1 MVSIDAEHTVTHVCC
16 IGAGYVG
23 GPTSAVMAHKCPN
36 IQFTV
41 VDTDAKR
48 IHAWNSDRLPVY
60 EPGLDSL
67 VQMQR
72 NRNLHFSTDID
83 EAICNAQIVMIA
95 VNTPSMQGTHSKQG
109 AQADLRQVEACAR
122 RVAQCARHNTIVV
135 EKSTVPCGTG
145 DIVARILR
153 EHARPHVEFSVL
165 ANPEFLSE
173 GTAVRDLLHPDR
185 VIIGGADA
193 DDRAQQALAS
203 VYAHWV
209 PRDRIITMG
218 RWSAELAKL
227 ASNAMLAQRVSSIN
241 SLSAVCEATGAD
253 VQQVAR
259 ACGLDSRIG
268 AEFLRA
274 SVGFGG
280 SCFSKDVASLVWLS
294 ASLGLPDVAEYWD
307 NVLKMNDSHMQRFT
321 RRIVSAFDLGVR
333 GIKIAV
339 WGFAFKSGTGDARNT
354 PAARICQMLLDQGA
368 QLAIYDPMVPESQ
381 VREKLD
387 AEKDGSYVVCA
398 DAVTAAVDAQAIVVL
413 TPWPEFRSTNW
424 HIVFDMM
431 GRPARVFD
439 GHNVLD
445 RQMLEHIGF
454 VVTTVGVRNGVV

>member
-1 MVSIDAEHTVTHVCC
+1 
-16 IGAGYVG
+16 
-23 GPTSAVMAHKCPN
+23 
-36 IQFTV
+36 
-41 VDTDAKR
+41 
-48 IHAWNSDRLPVY
+48 
-60 EPGLDSL
+60 
-67 VQMQR
+67 
-72 NRNLHFSTDID
+72 
-83 EAICNAQIVMIA
+83 
-95 VNTPSMQGTHSKQG
+95 
-109 AQADLRQVEACAR
+109 
-122 RVAQCARHNTIVV
+122 
-135 EKSTVPCGTG
+135 
-145 DIVARILR
+145 
-153 EHARPHVEFSVL
+153 FSVL

-321 RRIVSAFDLGVR
+321 QRIVSAFDLGVR

-387 AEKDGSYVVCA
+387 AGKDGSYVVCA

-413 TPWPEFRSTNW
+413 TPWPEFRSANW

-445 RQMLEHIGF
+445 RQLLEHIGF